1 MRTKQKAGLFVE
13 QRLVRDR
20 TEAYHDARAL
30 AIELARGEPSTAFD
44 PMAAG
49 VVLQPREIVYRQVPL
64 WIRVQQDGTWA
75 DASFADV
82 IVTDLRLLFR
92 FESRRL
98 TSLWWSGIVG
108 LHVDLAAEHI
118 VLDFGDGQPVG
129 PSGVQVAQL
138 SVAAIAS
145 IYGAHALVGHP
156 ALAPR
161 RARSSIS
168 PASGPLTPRRNPTLS

>member
-1 MRTKQKAGLFVE
+1 VRTKQKAALLVE

-30 AIELARGEPSTAFD
+30 AIEFARGEPSTPFD

-49 VVLQPREIVYRQVPL
+49 VVLQPGETVYRQVSL

-82 IVTDLRLLFR
+82 IVTDLRLLSR

-108 LHVDLAAEHI
+108 LHVDLAAEHM
-118 VLDFGDGQPVG
+118 VLDYGDGQPVNL
-129 PSGVQVAQL
+129 SGQRLALVA
-138 SVAAIAS
+138 VGAIAS
-145 IYGAHALVGHP
+145 VYGAQALVGHP
-156 ALAPR
+156 ALAPLR
-161 RARSSIS
+161 TGSSTARGVSSFS
-168 PASGPLTPRRNPTLS
+168 HL